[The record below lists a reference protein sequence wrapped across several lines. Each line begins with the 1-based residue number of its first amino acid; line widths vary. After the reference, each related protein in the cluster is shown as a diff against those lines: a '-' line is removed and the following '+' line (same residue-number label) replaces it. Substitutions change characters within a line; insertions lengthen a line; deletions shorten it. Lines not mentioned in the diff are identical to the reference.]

1 MVKFSCKI
9 GAYGIFARFCASILW
24 NDESPIW
31 VRMQKFTSLYFGD
44 IRPYYDGRLQ
54 VVGHTPVE
62 KPLYEE
68 EKGLLTLDT
77 FSTNRDGSPVGD
89 RRFVVIDTKAQAQTF
104 QYADEIIAREE
115 TENR

>member
-1 MVKFSCKI
+1 MRTKNISVEDMWK
-9 GAYGIFARFCASILW
+9 
-24 NDESPIW
+24 DESPIW

-62 KPLYEE
+62 KPLYEA

-77 FSTNRDGSPVGD
+77 FSTHQDGKPVGNC
-89 RRFVVIDTKAQAQTF
+89 RYVLIDTVEKTF
-104 QYADEIIAREE
+104 RYVDEIICF
-115 TENR
+115 